1 MKKIFVIFLT
11 LMMLCATLPPC
22 AAEEINPRIVHA
34 SYNGFEL
41 FGVAEIPE
49 EKEMWVRLTFFLP
62 GNEFF
67 LLFAPIEPDGT
78 FRAYV
83 LADCEH
89 LAVQIVDDPYA
100 IVPGQY
106 TVYDASGVE
115 LR

>member
-1 MKKIFVIFLT
+1 
-11 LMMLCATLPPC
+11 
-22 AAEEINPRIVHA
+22 
-34 SYNGFEL
+34 
-41 FGVAEIPE
+41 
-49 EKEMWVRLTFFLP
+49 MWVRLTFFLP

-106 TVYDASGVE
+106 TVLSSIRTKRTPGNGRSNTAQQGAGMVTSPPNMYWNTA
-115 LR
+115 